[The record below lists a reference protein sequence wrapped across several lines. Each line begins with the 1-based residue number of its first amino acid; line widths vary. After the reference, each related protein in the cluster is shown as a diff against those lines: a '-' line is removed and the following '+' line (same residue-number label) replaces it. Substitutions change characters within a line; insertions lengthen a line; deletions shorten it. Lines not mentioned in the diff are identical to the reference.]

1 MDGDIQLERADDG
14 ERTALTLFA
23 AISTGASFTPVH
35 EAEAGWI
42 ISSHVIS
49 RCNVRC
55 RVFEIVCPAPSS
67 VPFAVS
73 YSAQTLVISSFF
85 PLPTARLL
93 HGFCIVGNN
102 HKRGIFIYLIYVEE
116 CYNYNWREIVIK
128 EKVKQTLNQTFIRIN
143 LNFCSL
149 NLHFY
154 FIQKNFTF

>member
-1 MDGDIQLERADDG
+1 MDGDIQLERADGG
-14 ERTALTLFA
+14 ERAALTLFA

-67 VPFAVS
+67 APFAVS

-85 PLPTARLL
+85 LPPTTRLL
-93 HGFCIVGNN
+93 HGFCISRVTTGD
-102 HKRGIFIYLIYVEE
+102 ILIYSMKNVT
-116 CYNYNWREIVIK
+116 IVIK
-128 EKVKQTLNQTFIRIN
+128 EKF
-143 LNFCSL
+143 
-149 NLHFY
+149 
-154 FIQKNFTF
+154 